1 MGDRAIRSAGEMIRR
16 FVAIITALSLVW
28 AAPSLAWWEYGHHTV
43 ASVAMANVKPQ
54 TAARIR
60 QLLRA
65 EAGLGTPD
73 CRVRSLEDA
82 AYWPDCIKRD
92 NWRWG
97 YTLSWHYQT
106 EPVCKA
112 YDAKAN
118 CAGGNC
124 VSAQIERSRR
134 ILADRKLPA
143 AQRLEALAFLAHFV
157 GDIHMPL
164 HSGDN
169 FDQGGNGV
177 EAQYGIAPGRNL
189 HAVWDGLQAERA
201 ISSAQPPLV
210 RRYAPAERA
219 RLSGGD
225 PAVWGQESWELARK
239 IYTQAFGFDP
249 CNTAEAPKSVVWSD
263 AAIEAMI
270 PDAQARVAQ
279 GGLRL
284 ADMLDAALGG

>member
-1 MGDRAIRSAGEMIRR
+1 MRRLVGLLALLAAVWSMPARAWG
-16 FVAIITALSLVW
+16 
-28 AAPSLAWWEYGHHTV
+28 EYGHRTI
-43 ASVAMANVKPQ
+43 AAIANANMRPETRAQ
-54 TAARIR
+54 IAR
-60 QLLRA
+60 LLKA
-65 EAGLGTPD
+65 EKGLGTPG
-73 CRVRSLEDA
+73 CRMRNIGDA
-82 AYWPDCIKRD
+82 SYWPDCLRGEA
-92 NWRWG
+92 WRFA
-97 YTLSWHYQT
+97 YTFAWHYQT